1 VRLQKLYVPPQAR
14 AKAKMLKLA
23 RVLPFR
29 NSCGI
34 LPASYHINQSYFSTK
49 STDAKQSSPPP
60 SSSSKE
66 VKVKPVVTGN
76 KGIAKKKDG
85 DSSKKNSYG
94 SSAKEETERLQQ
106 FFATVQKIYKT
117 KPNFTEEE
125 LKEHERIGKE
135 YYRQSTIENN
145 KFEKDLANKI
155 WLQQEAIRALPE
167 ELRKATQIID
177 DTPPPPNRPW
187 ALYHTPPIKGFNL
200 NDYIK
205 TKKDDDDDDDS
216 NNNKK

>member
-1 VRLQKLYVPPQAR
+1 
-14 AKAKMLKLA
+14 MLKVT

-29 NSCGI
+29 NYCYFV
-34 LPASYHINQSYFSTK
+34 PASCHIPVSYFSTK
-49 STDAKQSSPPP
+49 ATDSKPSNPP
-60 SSSSKE
+60 SSPKE
-66 VKVKPVVTGN
+66 EKVKPVVTGN

-85 DSSKKNSYG
+85 DAGKKKSYG
-94 SSAKEETERLQQ
+94 SSAKEENEKLQQ

-117 KPNFTEEE
+117 KPIFTEEE

-145 KFEKDLANKI
+145 KYEKDLTDKI

-177 DTPPPPNRPW
+177 ETPPPPNRPW
-187 ALYHTPPIKGFNL
+187 AIYQTPPVKGFNL

-205 TKKDDDDDDDS
+205 TKKVDDDDI
-216 NNNKK
+216 